1 MKARAFDYRSVASVP
16 EALAAHAGCA
26 GEARYLAGGQ
36 SLLPALNLRL
46 DAPDLLIDIGRIE
59 ALRGIAREGRT
70 LRIGAL
76 TRHAETLRSALVA
89 EHAPMLTQAAAF
101 MAHPA
106 IRNLGTMGG
115 SLSLS
120 DPAAELPACMRALG
134 AAFEITGHGGTRIV
148 AADDF
153 FLDLFENAIA
163 PGELLCAIRVPLP
176 EPGTRM
182 RFEEIARRRGDYAL
196 VGLGA
201 KLVLAG
207 GTIVSARLGF
217 CSVGPTPMR
226 APAAE
231 AALTGRPLDAQAIA
245 AARAAL
251 GDDLFPDEDDSLSAA
266 ARMHLARVL
275 LGRVLAA
282 LSDAGAPA
290 AIEGAAA

>member
-1 MKARAFDYRSVASVP
+1 MKARAFDYRRVASVA
-16 EALAAHAGCA
+16 EALDAHAACT

-59 ALRGIAREGRT
+59 ALRGIAIDGES

-76 TRHAETLRSALVA
+76 TRHSETLASPLVA
-89 EHAPMLTQAAAF
+89 AHAPILTQAAAY

-115 SLSLS
+115 SLSLA

-134 AAFEITGHGGTRIV
+134 ATLEITGPSGIRGV
-148 AADDF
+148 PADDF
-153 FLDLFENAIA
+153 FQDLYETALV
-163 PGELLCAIRVPLP
+163 PGELLTAVQVPLAAS
-176 EPGTRM
+176 GSRM
-182 RFEEIARRRGDYAL
+182 RFAEIARRRGDYAM
-196 VGLGA
+196 VGLA
-201 KLVLAG
+201 ANLVLADG
-207 GTIVSARLGF
+207 IVTSARLGF

-226 APAAE
+226 APATE
-231 AALTGRPLDAQAIA
+231 AALNGRRLDGDAFA
-245 AARAAL
+245 AARATLA
-251 GDDLFPDEDDSLSAA
+251 DDLSPDDDDSLSAA

-282 LSDAGAPA
+282 LGEGGTEAMA
-290 AIEGAAA
+290 A

>member
-1 MKARAFDYRSVASVP
+1 MKARAFDYRRVASVA
-16 EALAAHAGCA
+16 EALDAYAACS

-59 ALRGIAREGRT
+59 ALRGIAIDGES

-76 TRHAETLRSALVA
+76 TRHAETLASPLIAA
-89 EHAPMLTQAAAF
+89 HAPILTQAAAY

-115 SLSLS
+115 SLSLA
-120 DPAAELPACMRALG
+120 DPASELPACMRALG
-134 AAFEITGHGGTRIV
+134 ATLEITGPDGVRAV

-153 FLDLFENAIA
+153 FRDLYETALV
-163 PGELLCAIRVPLP
+163 PGELLSAVRVPLAAT
-176 EPGTRM
+176 GSRM
-182 RFEEIARRRGDYAL
+182 HFSEIARRRGDYAM
-196 VGLGA
+196 VGLA
-201 KLVLAG
+201 ANLVLADG
-207 GTIVSARLGF
+207 IVTSARFGF

-226 APAAE
+226 APATE
-231 AALTGRPLDAQAIA
+231 AMLTGRPLDPDAIA

-251 GDDLFPDEDDSLSAA
+251 AEDLSPDEDDSLSGV

-275 LGRVLAA
+275 LGRVLATLGDGRVEA
-282 LSDAGAPA
+282 VA
-290 AIEGAAA
+290 A

>member
-1 MKARAFDYRSVASVP
+1 MKARAFDYCRVASVA
-16 EALAAHAGCA
+16 EALDAYAACA

-36 SLLPALNLRL
+36 SLLPALNMRL

-59 ALRGIAREGRT
+59 ALRGISIDSDE

-76 TRHAETLRSALVA
+76 TRHAETLTSPLIAA
-89 EHAPMLTQAAAF
+89 HAPILNQAAAY

-120 DPAAELPACMRALG
+120 DPASELPACMRALD
-134 AAFEITGHGGTRIV
+134 ATFEITGPGGVRTV

-153 FLDLFENAIA
+153 FLDLYETALA
-163 PGELLCAIRVPLP
+163 PGDLLTAVRVPLSA
-176 EPGTRM
+176 PGARM
-182 RFEEIARRRGDYAL
+182 HFAEIARRRGDYAM
-196 VGLGA
+196 VGLA
-201 KLVLAG
+201 ANLVLPDG
-207 GTIVSARLGF
+207 IVDSARLSF

-231 AALTGRPLDAQAIA
+231 AVLAGRHLDRDAIA
-245 AARAAL
+245 AAKAAL
-251 GDDLFPDEDDSLSAA
+251 GDDLSPDDDDSLSAA

-275 LGRVLAA
+275 LGRVLSALIEEEIEEDAA
-282 LSDAGAPA
+282 
-290 AIEGAAA
+290 